1 MFTWKLKS
9 IWKYDA
15 ACYNEEGNVVCRYTK
30 EGTWYKPI
38 YIIESR
44 EDQWQII
51 PEGLGLTHRLYLWD
65 VPIGEYRTK
74 ITSGDP
80 IEIGTS
86 RYIWKWKM
94 KGFLGSSYQILD
106 AHEEKVLIR
115 FEPKMR
121 WSGKIDTLVHCEA
134 EMQESTEFGL
144 LLGLG
149 WHLAHQN
156 MASGAA

>member
-9 IWKYDA
+9 IWQYDA
-15 ACYNEEGNVVCRYTK
+15 VCYNEAGGVVCRYTK
-30 EGTWYKPI
+30 EGSWYKPI
-38 YIIESR
+38 YVIESK

-51 PEGLGLTHRLYLWD
+51 PEGLGMTQRLYLWD

-74 ITSGDP
+74 MVSGDP
-80 IEIGTS
+80 IEIGTH

-106 AHEEKVLIR
+106 AYEEQIILT
-115 FEPKMR
+115 FHQKMR
-121 WSGKIDTLVHCEA
+121 WNGKIDTEVTFTSA
-134 EMQESTEFGL
+134 IQDSPEFGL

-149 WHLAHQN
+149 WHLIHQN
-156 MASGAA
+156 MSSGAA